1 MPRTRFAALAGLAA
15 GAVTL
20 GVAALAAGLVSA
32 SADPLVAVGATF
44 VDATPAWLKDL
55 AIAAFGTADKLALT
69 VGSVV
74 VLAGLAALA
83 GVLAARRWAFG
94 AALVVLLGAV
104 GALAAA
110 SRPDAGLL
118 APVPSLVGA
127 LAGLLVL
134 RWLVGRLPGRAAAAG
149 AAQGSARTDPARDA
163 FLVSRAGTG
172 TAADT
177 AAGTGGPP
185 PTGDTNRTAVADP
198 VRSAGSA
205 DRRSFLRLTGALA
218 VGGALAVVAGRTLGA
233 GRRAVEAVRETLRLP
248 VPTRA
253 AALPAGVDS
262 GVPGVDPW
270 VTRNSTFYRIDTALT
285 VPRVDPATWS
295 LRVHGLVEREVTLTF
310 DELLDSDLVE
320 AWVTLACVSNEVGG
334 DLVGNA
340 RWLGLPVRELL
351 ERAGP
356 LPDADMVLSTSAD
369 GFTASTPIEALTD
382 DRDALLAVGMNGEPL
397 PVEHGFPVRMVVP
410 GLYGYVSAT
419 KWVVDLEV
427 TRFADAEA
435 YWTVRGWSER
445 GPVKTQSR
453 IEVPRHASQVTAGR
467 VVVAGTAWAQHRGVE
482 EVEVRVDE
490 GPWERAK
497 LAADGGIDTW
507 RQWTYAWEATP
518 GEHELQVRASD
529 PDGPQTAVVARVVP
543 DGATGHHTVRVRVAD
558 A

>member
-1 MPRTRFAALAGLAA
+1 MPRTPFAAFAGLAA

-20 GVAALAAGLVSA
+20 GVAALTAAVVSA
-32 SADPLVAVGATF
+32 SADPLLAVGATF

-83 GVLAARRWAFG
+83 GVLAARRWGLG

-118 APVPSLVGA
+118 APVPSLVGT

-134 RWLVGRLPGRAAAAG
+134 RWLVDRLPGRARPSSTAGPADAAG
-149 AAQGSARTDPARDA
+149 R
-163 FLVSRAGTG
+163 
-172 TAADT
+172 
-177 AAGTGGPP
+177 
-185 PTGDTNRTAVADP
+185 
-198 VRSAGSA
+198 A
-205 DRRSFLRLTGALA
+205 DRRTFLRLTGAVA

-233 GRRAVEAVRETLRLP
+233 GRRVVEAVRDAVRLP
-248 VPTRA
+248 AATRA
-253 AALPAGVDS
+253 APLPAGVDS

-285 VPRVDPATWS
+285 VPRVDPTTWS

-310 DELLDSDLVE
+310 DELLSSELVE

-340 RWLGLPVRELL
+340 RWLGLPLRELL

-356 LPDADMVLSTSAD
+356 SPDADMVLSTSAD

-467 VVVAGTAWAQHRGVE
+467 VVVAGTAWAQQRGVE
-482 EVEVRVDE
+482 GVEVRVDD
-490 GPWERAK
+490 GPWRPAT
-497 LAADGGIDTW
+497 LAADGGIDSW
-507 RQWTYAWEATP
+507 RQWTYAWDATP
-518 GEHELQVRASD
+518 GTHELRVRASD
-529 PDGPQTAVVARVVP
+529 PDGPQTADVARVVP
-543 DGATGHHTVRVRVAD
+543 DGATGHHTVRVSVTD